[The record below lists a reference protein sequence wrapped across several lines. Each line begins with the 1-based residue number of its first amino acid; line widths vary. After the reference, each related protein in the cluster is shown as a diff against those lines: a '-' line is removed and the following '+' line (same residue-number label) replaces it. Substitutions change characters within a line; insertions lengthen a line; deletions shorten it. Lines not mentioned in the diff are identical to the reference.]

1 MKFPVLRL
9 FLTTSRSAVST
20 SGNKESNGAERFM
33 KSKFLATLLFLLL
46 GSFAVLAQVKEQK
59 PDTPV
64 EKWTGKT
71 VMLIGAHADDDALS
85 HGTLAMLQAHGNQV
99 YVVTLTTGN
108 VGTQDPNLSRTQ
120 LAQIRRQEELAALA
134 ELGIPGEH
142 YINLGYDDGLLEFED
157 RKAIVENL
165 VRLIRKL
172 RPDVLFAWDPGKN
185 YQRWHKSD
193 HRAAAYLAADAAR
206 AAMWR
211 LLFEGQIIQEG
222 LKEYMIPEYLFY
234 NDYDHEDENLWVD
247 ISDFVEK
254 KVNAG
259 AKYTSQFGPGW
270 KNYKPSL
277 SEAELKEM
285 KDGVRSRLQ
294 KKDGKPVEGFRYY
307 HGLPDA
313 IGK

>member
-1 MKFPVLRL
+1 MPHFRNFPLRL
-9 FLTTSRSAVST
+9 LLAFGLCVSAPV
-20 SGNKESNGAERFM
+20 A
-33 KSKFLATLLFLLL
+33 
-46 GSFAVLAQVKEQK
+46 FAQGKEQK
-59 PDTPV
+59 PETPV

-71 VMLIGAHADDDALS
+71 IMLIGAHADDDMSS

-120 LAQIRRQEELAALA
+120 LAQIRRQEELAALG

-157 RKAIVENL
+157 RKAVVENL
-165 VRLIRKL
+165 VRLIRRI
-172 RPDVLFAWDPGKN
+172 RPDVLMAWDPGKN

-193 HRAAAYLAADAAR
+193 HRAASYLAADAAR

-211 LLFEGQIIQEG
+211 LLFEGQVTQEG

-234 NDYDHEDENLWVD
+234 NDYDYEDENTWVD

-259 AKYTSQFGPGW
+259 AKYVSQLGPGW
-270 KNYKPSL
+270 KNYRASL
-277 SEAELKEM
+277 SESELKQM
-285 KDGVRSRLQ
+285 KDECRKDVRM
-294 KKDGKPVEGFRYY
+294 KDGKPVEGFRYY
-307 HGLPDA
+307 KGLPDA
-313 IGK
+313 LGK

>member
-1 MKFPVLRL
+1 MKQVPSGGSMKRML
-9 FLTTSRSAVST
+9 FACLIILVPMLAV
-20 SGNKESNGAERFM
+20 
-33 KSKFLATLLFLLL
+33 
-46 GSFAVLAQVKEQK
+46 AQRPEQK
-59 PDTPV
+59 PEIPI
-64 EKWTGKT
+64 ENWTGKT
-71 VMLIGAHADDDALS
+71 IMLIGAHADDDALS

-120 LAQIRRQEELAALA
+120 LAQIRRREELAALA

-157 RKAIVENL
+157 RKAVVENL
-165 VRLIRKL
+165 VRWIRKM
-172 RPDVLFAWDPGKN
+172 RPDLLMAWDPGKN

-211 LLFEGQIIQEG
+211 LLFEGQITQEG

-234 NDYDHEDENLWVD
+234 NDYDQEDENTWVD

-259 AKYTSQFGPGW
+259 AKYVSQYGPGW
-270 KNYKPSL
+270 KNYKANL
-277 SEAELKEM
+277 SETELKQM
-285 KDGVRSRLQ
+285 KDEMRGRVRT
-294 KKDGKPVEGFRYY
+294 KDGKPVEGFRYY
-307 HGLPDA
+307 KGLPDA

>member
-1 MKFPVLRL
+1 MKRML
-9 FLTTSRSAVST
+9 FACLIILVPMLAV
-20 SGNKESNGAERFM
+20 
-33 KSKFLATLLFLLL
+33 
-46 GSFAVLAQVKEQK
+46 AQRPEQK
-59 PDTPV
+59 PEIPI
-64 EKWTGKT
+64 ENWTGKT
-71 VMLIGAHADDDALS
+71 IMLIGAHADDDALS

-120 LAQIRRQEELAALA
+120 LAQIRRREELAALA

-157 RKAIVENL
+157 RKAVVENL
-165 VRLIRKL
+165 VRWIRKM
-172 RPDVLFAWDPGKN
+172 RPDLLMAWDPGKN

-211 LLFEGQIIQEG
+211 LLFEGQITQEG

-234 NDYDHEDENLWVD
+234 NDYDQEDENTWVD

-259 AKYTSQFGPGW
+259 AKYVSQYGPGW
-270 KNYKPSL
+270 KNYKANL
-277 SEAELKEM
+277 SETELKQM
-285 KDGVRSRLQ
+285 KDEMRGRVRT
-294 KKDGKPVEGFRYY
+294 KDGKPVEGFRYY
-307 HGLPDA
+307 KGLPDA

>member
-1 MKFPVLRL
+1 MKTMLFICSVLL
-9 FLTTSRSAVST
+9 CSSLASAQ
-20 SGNKESNGAERFM
+20 ESA
-33 KSKFLATLLFLLL
+33 
-46 GSFAVLAQVKEQK
+46 QK
-59 PDTPV
+59 PEVPV
-64 EKWTGKT
+64 DKWAKKT
-71 VMLIGAHADDDALS
+71 ILLIGAHADDDALS

-157 RKAIVENL
+157 RKAVVENL
-165 VRLIRKL
+165 VRWIRKL

-211 LLFEGQIIQEG
+211 LLFEGQITQEG
-222 LKEYMIPEYLFY
+222 LKEYMVPEYLFY
-234 NDYDHEDENLWVD
+234 NDYDHEDENTIVD
-247 ISDFVEK
+247 ISEFVEK

-259 AKYTSQFGPGW
+259 AKYVSQFGPGW
-270 KNYKPSL
+270 KNYKVNL
-277 SEAELKEM
+277 SEAELKAM
-285 KDGVRSRLQ
+285 KDLTRSHMRI
-294 KKDGKPVEGFRYY
+294 KDGKPIEGFRYY
-307 HGLPDA
+307 RGLPDA
-313 IGK
+313 LGK